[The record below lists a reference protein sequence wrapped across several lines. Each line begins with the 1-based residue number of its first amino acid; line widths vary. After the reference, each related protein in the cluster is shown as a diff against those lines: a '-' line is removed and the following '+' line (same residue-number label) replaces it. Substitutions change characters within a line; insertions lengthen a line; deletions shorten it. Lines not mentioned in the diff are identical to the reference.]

1 MAVQHE
7 VLVRADRRVGAC
19 RKYSDA
25 LALLDTID
33 EALLPDE
40 LDGHSHFFCRQTF
53 DVGQFS

>member
-19 RKYSDA
+19 EKYSDA
-25 LALLDTID
+25 LALLDAID

-40 LDGHSHFFCRQTF
+40 VGGHSHFFLSPDF
-53 DVGQFS
+53 

>member
-19 RKYSDA
+19 GKYSDA

-33 EALLPDE
+33 EALLPDKVDE
-40 LDGHSHFFCRQTF
+40 HNVVFCHQTA
-53 DVGQFS
+53 DIEQFS